1 MIIFKIW
8 PVWLP
13 SLRYHD
19 QYLMSSMM
27 SDGVDTFFF
36 QPKYTPKEYE
46 KFISIP
52 DENYVDGK
60 VFTLSL

>member
-27 SDGVDTFFF
+27 SDGVDTFFSA
-36 QPKYTPKEYE
+36 KIYSKG
-46 KFISIP
+46 I
-52 DENYVDGK
+52 
-60 VFTLSL
+60 